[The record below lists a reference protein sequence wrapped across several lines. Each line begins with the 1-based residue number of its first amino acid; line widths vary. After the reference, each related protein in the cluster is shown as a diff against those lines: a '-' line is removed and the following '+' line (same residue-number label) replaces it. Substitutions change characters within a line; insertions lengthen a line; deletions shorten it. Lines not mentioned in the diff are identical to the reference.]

1 MQEHRKRSTSTSTRQ
16 RNINRGERTP
26 NVMFTALTIGA
37 VILLL
42 AVTFAVDWL
51 RTPEINITGSPQFFS
66 PNQDNSFDIAT
77 INYQLSE
84 SAEVN
89 AQIVNEGG
97 STVRSLINAQT
108 QPAGQH
114 FLVWNGIDESGQ
126 RVTDG
131 TYRVEIS
138 ARGSVRAS
146 SAGAVLRVD
155 TTPPTLELLNLQDGT
170 RVRDNLLTIEGLT
183 DPGASI
189 WLENSAQAVPVD
201 GQGRFRTQQKL
212 AEGVNQ
218 VKVSAADQAGN
229 TATALRLIE
238 LVTAPPQVVIN
249 SPTEGAWINNPKVTI
264 EGQAPT
270 GVVLKINNQTI
281 PVAPDGSFRYDLL
294 LNEGDQTI
302 QMTATDDV
310 GNVTTVERTVHV
322 KTSGPRLEVNIID
335 GASFSDP
342 ALQLTGVTSPGA
354 VVLVNQREIGVGTLG
369 DFQTTVSL
377 LEGDNLIDVTARDQA
392 GNTTNLTRRV
402 RFAVP
407 TDPSGLDLLARNLGV
422 LPAITIPAV
431 LLLSLLLGF
440 FLYRQNQL
448 DVQLSVDTQNF
459 IPGLPQEGKNL
470 TLRLDL
476 NQPARITLEVLD
488 ENGEAQATL
497 LDNRR
502 RTARRHIFLWDGYD
516 DFGQPVVS
524 GVYTIRAT
532 AGAPPIK
539 VSSAV
544 QVQVE
549 QDPYVLR
556 KSQQFEKE
564 QMLGQQQVLPRRR
577 VRQNRKRI

>member
-342 ALQLTGVTSPGA
+342 ALQLTGVTSPGV

-392 GNTTNLTRRV
+392 GNATNLTRRV

-502 RTARRHIFLWDGYD
+502 RTARQHIFLWDGYD

>member
-342 ALQLTGVTSPGA
+342 ALQLTGVTSPGV

-392 GNTTNLTRRV
+392 GNATNLTRRV

-502 RTARRHIFLWDGYD
+502 RTAR
-516 DFGQPVVS
+516 QPVVS

>member
-459 IPGLPQEGKNL
+459 IPGLPQEGKHL

-476 NQPARITLEVLD
+476 TQPARITLEVLD

-502 RTARRHIFLWDGYD
+502 RTARQHIFLWEGYD

>member
-502 RTARRHIFLWDGYD
+502 RTARQHIFLWDGYD

>member
-281 PVAPDGSFRYDLL
+281 PGAPDGSFRYDLL

-502 RTARRHIFLWDGYD
+502 RTARQHIFLWDGYD